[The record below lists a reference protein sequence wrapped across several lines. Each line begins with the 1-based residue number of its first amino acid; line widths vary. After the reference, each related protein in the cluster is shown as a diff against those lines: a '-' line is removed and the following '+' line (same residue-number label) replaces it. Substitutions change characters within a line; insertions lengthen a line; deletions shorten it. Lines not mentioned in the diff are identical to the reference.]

1 MSRSPRFTTSTA
13 SQYLGE
19 NCTNNE
25 AEYHGLVVGLQEARQ
40 KGVPGV
46 VVHGDSQLV
55 IEQLRG
61 NYRVQAENLKPLW
74 RKAVELKKQFPA
86 GVSLVHIDR
95 DRNRRADQLANE
107 AMDRRHSEE
116 YSTELWDSGT
126 FLPRGNKYWNMG
138 MPELRQECKNRKVSY
153 SVTKK
158 ELVASLLAS
167 ELQCDEDFVQ
177 FVEQKNW
184 SSNELLVQCKA
195 LQRRWALEEREDDGD
210 TK

>member
-1 MSRSPRFTTSTA
+1 MVCLRQALAPVHRANPFIWV
-13 SQYLGE
+13 
-19 NCTNNE
+19 
-25 AEYHGLVVGLQEARQ
+25 GLVVGLQEARQ